1 MLRAI
6 TLQNSCTCLRAAQAV
21 LAREQLCSQKRTAS
35 ANRERVQLGLLAS
48 EYSLSCSRASSLTG
62 IGVVASTDASVSTS
76 FAEIYVSLSIFK
88 LWRRPRYQIVAGIN
102 RYNYGAILQCAACNN
117 SLFYGTEHRASNWAG
132 LFYGKTKKKTS
143 TKPPTTTKKTH
154 KKYSSRPF
162 GGQGESSE
170 PR

>member
-1 MLRAI
+1 MVPHLPKSPEKKVGFEAFKEACKKVV
-6 TLQNSCTCLRAAQAV
+6 S
-21 LAREQLCSQKRTAS
+21 
-35 ANRERVQLGLLAS
+35 
-48 EYSLSCSRASSLTG
+48 SLETIAGILLTG

-88 LWRRPRYQIVAGIN
+88 LWRRPRYQIVAGIK
-102 RYNYGAILQCAACNN
+102 RYNYGALLQCAACNN